1 MNNQV
6 NEYVKSFIIGS
17 SWFVFVLFF
26 IFKQFQIYLDQVKH
40 KTNIIEAVIFYLFFF
55 RLISVALMIGFVLY
69 WLAGVF

>member
-1 MNNQV
+1 M
-6 NEYVKSFIIGS
+6 FILAVISATILSVMISGCL
-17 SWFVFVLFF
+17 VLFF